1 MIGAIR
7 SLTRLLSGSHR
18 LVAFSVAIA
27 TAQIIVLVP
36 IALLVRDVFDDLIPG
51 GERAGLIATGAAI
64 LGLYLVASGLGLW
77 TRAVS
82 LRVTKD
88 AVTALRIQLL
98 EKVYALP
105 RSFFDRQETSRLH
118 GTIVQDSERIDQMAN
133 ALVAYLLPATVVA
146 AGLSLAMLILN
157 PALFALLLVVA
168 PGLFFGSVAIGRAVR
183 RRTAT
188 WRDSFETFD
197 SQTLFALR
205 SVTLTKAHGVDS
217 SEIAAR
223 RRQLDELGSLGRA
236 MAFMQSAYSLANG
249 TVMAIG
255 AVIVLVVGG
264 YAVTAGTMTTGDL
277 VSFFTLLALLRGQ
290 TPAMLTAIPTVISG
304 MESLQRVEALLDAEA
319 AEPYRGVRKIQFDGA
334 VQVEE
339 VCFSY
344 AGGEEVLT
352 DFSLELGSG
361 ETVAVIGPNG
371 AGKSTL
377 VSLILGLYRPDSGRL
392 CASGVPFDEID
403 LRHLRSRIGTVF
415 QSPIL
420 FSATVRENIA
430 YATPEASEEELR
442 RAAASGAGGRVR
454 RAPSTRLR
462 DPDRRRGHPSFRRT
476 AAAGRDRASSAA
488 QTRPADPRRAD
499 HSPGL
504 GVSGEPYGRPANDRP
519 FPDASHCHPRFADR
533 GGGGSRRRAARRAPG
548 WGGGAALTGMGYL
561 PGPRHAALLHAAL
574 DEGDAAS
581 AAWRRWREA
590 VEFDEIDEVE
600 HRLLPLAWRNLG
612 ERLEGDPVAGR
623 VRGLYRMTWTRNQ
636 LLFAGAADA
645 VRALDAEGIS
655 FLLLKGA
662 PLCLLHYRDIGVRP
676 MADVDVLVHPAQA
689 EAAMECLLSG
699 GWRGRVGNPARMIPV
714 HHSYEVAKPPHSRV
728 DLHWFSLW
736 ASSGDSPLWEAAVPV
751 SIGDETALAPCP
763 ADALLNVCAH
773 GSPRQPIPAFRWIA
787 DAVAIVRS
795 SSPDWERLVAEAGR
809 RRLTVTA
816 AGALSYLREEFALEV
831 PDEALASLAVSP
843 APRWERAGFRA
854 ATRPRTPWGTLT
866 LLWERHRRMRALAHE
881 APWHPGFFAFAAS
894 IWGFDRRRQLIAH
907 GFRRSMIFGF
917 NRCRAALRSLVAG
930 RDVGQLG
937 P

>member
-168 PGLFFGSVAIGRAVR
+168 PGLFLARLRSGARSGVARPPGATPSKPSIPRLCRPALGDTDQGARGRQLRDRRQAPPAGRAGLAGTGDGFHAVGLLSRQRDGDGDRGGDRPCR
-183 RRTAT
+183 R
-188 WRDSFETFD
+188 
-197 SQTLFALR
+197 
-205 SVTLTKAHGVDS
+205 GVP
-217 SEIAAR
+217 
-223 RRQLDELGSLGRA
+223 
-236 MAFMQSAYSLANG
+236 
-249 TVMAIG
+249 
-255 AVIVLVVGG
+255 
-264 YAVTAGTMTTGDL
+264 VTAGTMTTGDL

-442 RAAASGAGGRVR
+442 RAAALARVDEFVEHLPAGYETQIG
-454 RAPSTRLR
+454 
-462 DPDRRRGHPSFRRT
+462 
-476 AAAGRDRASSAA
+476 
-488 QTRPADPRRAD
+488 
-499 HSPGL
+499 
-504 GVSGEPYGRPANDRP
+504 
-519 FPDASHCHPRFADR
+519 
-533 GGGGSRRRAARRAPG
+533 
-548 WGGGAALTGMGYL
+548 
-561 PGPRHAALLHAAL
+561 
-574 DEGDAAS
+574 DEG
-581 AAWRRWREA
+581 
-590 VEFDEIDEVE
+590 I
-600 HRLLPLAWRNLG
+600 
-612 ERLEGDPVAGR
+612 
-623 VRGLYRMTWTRNQ
+623 
-636 LLFAGAADA
+636 
-645 VRALDAEGIS
+645 
-655 FLLLKGA
+655 
-662 PLCLLHYRDIGVRP
+662 
-676 MADVDVLVHPAQA
+676 
-689 EAAMECLLSG
+689 LLSG
-699 GWRGRVGNPARMIPV
+699 GQRQRVAIAR
-714 HHSYEVAKPPHSRV
+714 
-728 DLHWFSLW
+728 
-736 ASSGDSPLWEAAVPV
+736 
-751 SIGDETALAPCP
+751 
-763 ADALLNVCAH
+763 ALLRRPVLLILDEPTTHLDLESAASLMD
-773 GSPRQPIPAFRWIA
+773 GLRTIEPSPTLLIVTHDLPIA
-787 DAVAIVRS
+787 
-795 SSPDWERLVAEAGR
+795 AEADR
-809 RRLTVTA
+809 VVE
-816 AGALSYLREEFALEV
+816 LREGR
-831 PDEALASLAVSP
+831 LAGEGARL
-843 APRWERAGFRA
+843 
-854 ATRPRTPWGTLT
+854 
-866 LLWERHRRMRALAHE
+866 
-881 APWHPGFFAFAAS
+881 
-894 IWGFDRRRQLIAH
+894 
-907 GFRRSMIFGF
+907 
-917 NRCRAALRSLVAG
+917 
-930 RDVGQLG
+930 
-937 P
+937 